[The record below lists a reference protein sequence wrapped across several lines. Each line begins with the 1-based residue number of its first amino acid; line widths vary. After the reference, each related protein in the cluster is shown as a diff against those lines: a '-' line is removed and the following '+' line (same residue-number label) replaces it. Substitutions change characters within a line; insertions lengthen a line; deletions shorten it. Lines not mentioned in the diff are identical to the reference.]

1 VRIADLAVS
10 LTLMDVQQALKSF
23 LWIFFLMI
31 GCEMKAQPISLLR
44 YRSDTTSVVKRALG
58 DLVSRPFVPKH
69 DTLLKHIS
77 VLMAYEAFSKSTAID
92 YTTPIDKKV
101 DFYTHKAQSEWML
114 AIYKAALVEH
124 YAKNESGVLPL
135 LDKTIAHFDSSTY
148 YYGKVNQYMVG
159 QAKLINRVDSAFAQ
173 IIGDDLKGYIEKMQA
188 AQNMDIIRG
197 FTIKDRA
204 EELFDTVRKEFPEEF
219 VHQSLT
225 YWIMMGFKDEN
236 PSEMLKN

>member
-1 VRIADLAVS
+1 MQLLSKAI
-10 LTLMDVQQALKSF
+10 F
-23 LWIFFLMI
+23 CFFLVWI
-31 GCEMKAQPISLLR
+31 GGELNAQPISLLR

-69 DTLLKHIS
+69 DTLVKHIS
-77 VLMAYEAFSKSTAID
+77 ILMAYEAFSKSSTID

-114 AIYKAALVEH
+114 ALYKASLIEH
-124 YAKNESGVLPL
+124 YAKMESGVLPL

-173 IIGDDLKGYIEKMQA
+173 IIGDDLKGYLEKMQA
-188 AQNMDIIRG
+188 AQNMDLIRG
-197 FTIKDRA
+197 FTIKARA